1 MALSGNDQ
9 GNHAMGEMW
18 QQICG
23 FVFGRKLPEQLPE
36 RIRRSIATQ
45 QSEGEILIGWVQ
57 LFMVVFFAAV
67 YTIAPKT
74 SQVTGYTPV
83 IWALTLYFLFT
94 VIRLY
99 LAYRFTLPRW
109 FLMASVVM
117 DMGTLMV
124 LIWSFHLQYEQ
135 SPSFYLKMPTMLYVF
150 IFITLRALRF
160 ESAYILL
167 AGTTAAVGWLVLML
181 YVLFSDPE
189 DPMVTMDFVKY
200 MTSNSILVG
209 AEVDKILTI
218 LLVTMVLAV
227 AVLRAKRL
235 MIRAVID
242 STAAHDL
249 SRFVSP
255 EIAERLTTADEE
267 MKAGDG
273 EVKVATI
280 MFTDIEGFSG
290 ISERCKPDELIAVL
304 NEYLAAMSE
313 ATSRHGGVISQFI
326 GDGMLVTFNAARS
339 DDDHAANA
347 VRSAIDIQ
355 NTVSNRTF
363 AGGIRLKTR
372 CGINTGELVAG
383 AVGTES
389 RLLFTVHGDEVN
401 IAARLEQLNKKYGTY
416 ILATKR
422 TVAEAGDEFD
432 FEKIGEV
439 TVRGRAAPTCVF
451 AVRT

>member
-1 MALSGNDQ
+1 
-9 GNHAMGEMW
+9 MGEMW
-18 QQICG
+18 QQICS
-23 FVFGRKLPEQLPE
+23 FVLGHKLPEQLPE
-36 RIRRSIATQ
+36 RIHRSIAAQ

-57 LFMVVFFAAV
+57 LFMVIFFAAV

-83 IWALTLYFLFT
+83 IWALGLYFLFT
-94 VIRLY
+94 VVRLY
-99 LAYRFTLPRW
+99 LSYRFSLSRW

-117 DMGTLMV
+117 DIGMLMI

-135 SPSFYLKMPTMLYVF
+135 PPSFYLKVPTMLYVF
-150 IFITLRALRF
+150 IFIALRALRF

-167 AGTTAAVGWLVLML
+167 AGVAAATGWLALML
-181 YVLFSDPE
+181 YVLFSDPR
-189 DPMVTMDFVKY
+189 DPMVTMNFVKY

-227 AVLRAKRL
+227 AVLRAKRQ
-235 MIRAVID
+235 MIRAAID
-242 STAAHDL
+242 ATAAHDL

-255 EIAERLTTADEE
+255 EIAERITTGDEE

-273 EVKVATI
+273 EVKLATV

-290 ISERCKPDELIAVL
+290 VSESCKPDELMAVL
-304 NEYLAAMSE
+304 NEYLAAMAE
-313 ATSRHGGVISQFI
+313 ATSRNAGVISQFI
-326 GDGMLVTFNAARS
+326 GDGMLVTFNAARA

-401 IAARLEQLNKKYGTY
+401 IAARLEQLNKEYGTY
-416 ILATKR
+416 ILVSEQTAQ
-422 TVAEAGDEFD
+422 AAGDDFD
-432 FEKIGEV
+432 FEMIGQV
-439 TVRGRAAPTCVF
+439 TVRGRSAPTCVF
-451 AVRT
+451 AVKT